1 MRCVWLFVAPWT
13 VAHDA
18 SLSMEFPQA
27 RILERVAISYSR
39 MSSWPSDWNWVSC
52 ISCRQEKF
60 FTCWAIRE
68 ADTQIYIYIIFSELG
83 FLQILSPR
91 KYKPNSLLVV
101 KVACWIAYEIYA
113 MTREKTSSNSNKSVY
128 QSALFQNAKIIKKIN
143 KSKSNGNSSHSF
155 TILKIWGKKIWGK
168 KYVKNVFYS
177 EVAWSN
183 IFQADTCNENEGNSM
198 LTKHAEI
205 IF

>member
-1 MRCVWLFVAPWT
+1 MIETGSP
-13 VAHDA
+13 A
-18 SLSMEFPQA
+18 SPAGRRNSLPAE
-27 RILERVAISYSR
+27 
-39 MSSWPSDWNWVSC
+39 PSGKL
-52 ISCRQEKF
+52 IHK
-60 FTCWAIRE
+60 
-68 ADTQIYIYIIFSELG
+68 YIYIILSELG

-155 TILKIWGKKIWGK
+155 TILKI
-168 KYVKNVFYS
+168 
-177 EVAWSN
+177 
-183 IFQADTCNENEGNSM
+183 
-198 LTKHAEI
+198 
-205 IF
+205 